1 MSDEHDSE
9 LLEGNR
15 TNLRAGDI
23 FALGATIYELALGRT
38 LPSNGE
44 EWQRLRDGDLAMFR
58 QYSNSLQHLIAG
70 MMHPDP
76 LQRPSAEE
84 ILQHEVVLPFRE
96 G

>member
-1 MSDEHDSE
+1 MTNLPTLIRE

-44 EWQRLRDGDLAMFR
+44 EWQRIRDGDLTMFR
-58 QYSNSLQHLIAG
+58 FVCTH
-70 MMHPDP
+70 
-76 LQRPSAEE
+76 
-84 ILQHEVVLPFRE
+84 
-96 G
+96 